1 MTKLDTKTRKNNISV
16 VCEGETEYN
25 YLNGLKKRTSA
36 ILNIKPVDAHG
47 GGYKKILNEIKKI
60 SPIGVVARFALIDF
74 DRYISVNK
82 EDEYFEQ
89 LLSYCRNECKK
100 NNPTFL
106 VVSNPDFDYFVLKH
120 DKKYRGQD
128 KKIYINNNY
137 VMTLDEFKVDQNIFE
152 KFNKNS
158 DELAR
163 LMTINNS
170 MKCIVSNE
178 YSFSKDKFTFSKMKI
193 KFNKDNMIYKEVN
206 FIDLYQLLFD
216 EGKK

>member
-1 MTKLDTKTRKNNISV
+1 MTKSDTKTRKNNISV

-25 YLNGLKKRTSA
+25 YLIGLKKRTSA
-36 ILNIKPVDAHG
+36 ILKIKPVDAHG

-106 VVSNPDFDYFVLKH
+106 VVSNPNFDYFVLKH

-128 KKIYINNNY
+128 KN
-137 VMTLDEFKVDQNIFE
+137 
-152 KFNKNS
+152 
-158 DELAR
+158 
-163 LMTINNS
+163 
-170 MKCIVSNE
+170 
-178 YSFSKDKFTFSKMKI
+178 
-193 KFNKDNMIYKEVN
+193 IYK
-206 FIDLYQLLFD
+206 
-216 EGKK
+216 